1 MLDKIRDDE
10 IRIAT
15 KHGVCGT
22 VDNMTKINAH
32 IAEAAASIVKARSII
47 DGPFK
52 PLTDQII
59 HQDIKLPLVKLYE
72 VADLHNQALQKL
84 QIELEKL
91 AKQ

>member
-1 MLDKIRDDE
+1 MSE
-10 IRIAT
+10 
-15 KHGVCGT
+15 
-22 VDNMTKINAH
+22 INAN
-32 IAEAAASIVKARSII
+32 IADAAASILKAKNII

-59 HQDIKLPLVKLYE
+59 EQDIKLPLVKLYE

-91 AKQ
+91 AKD

>member
-1 MLDKIRDDE
+1 MS
-10 IRIAT
+10 
-15 KHGVCGT
+15 
-22 VDNMTKINAH
+22 KINAN
-32 IAEAAASIVKARSII
+32 IADAAASILKAKSII

-59 HQDIKLPLVKLYE
+59 EQDIKLPLVKLYE

-91 AKQ
+91 AKH